1 MMDST
6 AFSRAQKLRDEG
18 YLVVIWTPE
27 EIAKVDNLK
36 RLEENITACGNDWIS
51 IMEDK

>member
-1 MMDST
+1 MMDTT
-6 AFSRAQKLRDEG
+6 AFERAQKLRDAG

-36 RLEENITACGNDWIS
+36 YLEERITELGNETIS
-51 IMEDK
+51 LMEAI